1 MKKKL
6 SLSKKTLRNLS
17 VRSGVNTG
25 GSVALTDG
33 CSSIGDS
40 IVQTADCP
48 VTDPIYSLNGT
59 KPIRSVPPGS
69 FGGTFTCSGK

>member
-25 GSVALTDG
+25 GSLVNQTQD
-33 CSSIGDS
+33 CQVTTSIAF
-40 IVQTADCP
+40 TADCE
-48 VTDPIYSLNGT
+48 VLSLKG
-59 KPIRSVPPGS
+59 PRRSVGS
-69 FGGTFTCSGK
+69 IGPAPITGQCETKGCGL